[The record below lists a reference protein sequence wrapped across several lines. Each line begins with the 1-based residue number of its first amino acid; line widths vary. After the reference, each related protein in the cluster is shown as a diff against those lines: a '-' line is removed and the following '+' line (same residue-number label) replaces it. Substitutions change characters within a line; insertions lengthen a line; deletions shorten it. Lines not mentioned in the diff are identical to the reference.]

1 EYRAWVGGG
10 EGAKLVAIHARHVAG
25 DADFPK
31 VIELALVDREVQ
43 REALR
48 RWIILGLCRRYADIG
63 ITLAAVV
70 KPQLFLVLRYAVGI
84 VDVSAGQK
92 AQHMGGGSL
101 DHGAELPFA
110 EGLVAGEV
118 DLPHRSFFSLRYGV
132 DKVDPAIAAV
142 DDLRID
148 ADLGAAGT
156 PVCLDDAADV
166 GLHAGTLQRAT

>member
-1 EYRAWVGGG
+1 
-10 EGAKLVAIHARHVAG
+10 
-25 DADFPK
+25 
-31 VIELALVDREVQ
+31 
-43 REALR
+43 R
-48 RWIILGLCRRYADIG
+48 RCIILGLVGRYADIG

-132 DKVDPAIAAV
+132 DEVDPAVAAV
-142 DDLRID
+142 NDLRID
-148 ADLGAAGT
+148 SDFGAAGS

-166 GLHAGTLQRAT
+166 GLQGGGLQRSARLGFEGSG